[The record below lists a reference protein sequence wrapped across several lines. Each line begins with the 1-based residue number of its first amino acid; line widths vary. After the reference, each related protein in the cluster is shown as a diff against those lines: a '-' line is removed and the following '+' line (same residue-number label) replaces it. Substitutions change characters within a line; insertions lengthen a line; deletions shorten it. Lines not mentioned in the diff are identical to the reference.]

1 MEKENSTT
9 PPPASN
15 ERRSQRTLLTAFNRL
30 FSTLAAQQYALD
42 CLAHS
47 LQPSLGSYWP
57 G

>member
-30 FSTLAAQQYALD
+30 FSTLAAQQYGLD